1 MQCPFCKAPDT
12 RVIDSRLY
20 EDGTQVR
27 RRRQCERCD
36 GRFTT
41 YERAALS
48 MPYVTKRSG
57 TPEPF
62 DEDKLRRGIE
72 HAIFKRPVAPESV
85 DHAIESVMRKLR
97 ASGEREVPSRTV
109 GEWVMDE
116 LRDLDHVAYV
126 RFASIYRSFEDVNA
140 FREEIARLEQLPTAE
155 ARRSQLPLIDSESAP
170 AEPPVTD
177 LKPARRSRKDARRAN
192 PLRVAV
198 RKPPRADGTPDA

>member
-12 RVIDSRLY
+12 RVIDSRLF

-27 RRRQCERCD
+27 RRRECPACD
-36 GRFTT
+36 ARFTT
-41 YERAALS
+41 YERAQLS
-48 MPYVTKRSG
+48 MPYVLKRSG

-72 HAIFKRPVAPESV
+72 HALFKRPVKPEAV
-85 DHAIESVMRKLR
+85 DHAIENVMRKLR
-97 ASGEREVPSRTV
+97 AANEREVPSMRI

-140 FREEIARLEQLPTAE
+140 FREEIARLEKLPTAE
-155 ARRSQLPLIDSESAP
+155 ARRSQLPLIDGEEAP
-170 AEPPVTD
+170 AAEPATS
-177 LKPARRSRKDARRAN
+177 PAAKKAAARKARGER
-192 PLRVAV
+192 PQS
-198 RKPPRADGTPDA
+198 